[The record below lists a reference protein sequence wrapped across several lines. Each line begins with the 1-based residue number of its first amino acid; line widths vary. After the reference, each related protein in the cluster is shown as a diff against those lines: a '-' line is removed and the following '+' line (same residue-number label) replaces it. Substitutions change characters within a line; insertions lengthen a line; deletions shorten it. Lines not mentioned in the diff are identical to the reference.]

1 MWNSF
6 PEEWKIK
13 EKITHAVVTEGIF
26 MKKKKLQSYK
36 HTKREVKTS
45 IFLMLPAVK
54 KKNIKM
60 TATD

>member
-54 KKNIKM
+54 KKN
-60 TATD
+60 

>member
-6 PEEWKIK
+6 SEEWKIK

-54 KKNIKM
+54 KKH
-60 TATD
+60 